1 MSKDNTN
8 KKRGFGIHFLFSTL
22 NRFITLVRETFKT
35 HITGMNLQS
44 DSFSVVDKYVGI
56 FRSPFCPSHGNFTP
70 RLSIYLEKYK
80 GNNKMIRYMFMQG
93 SIPVIILA
101 IASIGIGITLNVISG
116 MEWKYTAYLIGIST
130 IIYSFF
136 INSFCTVLLNVNER
150 YAGSSSAVIFGN
162 IFSMASVGIP
172 YIIKSI
178 FDVEITGITLLASLI
193 LMNVT
198 YSFIQSAYIL
208 FMSKDLLTVARTDTY
223 EISSEDIRETR
234 NMQKDV
240 FKTFIYQSPKHIAD
254 AAIRKF
260 ITQVKTSIV
269 SMVDLSHK
277 YSQTITL
284 CVTQPLHHMSYK
296 ILNQFKNEKEF
307 KENAGDLFLMLHLFI
322 IPFVLL
328 ISNNNIPY
336 ALFSTLFSGII
347 PKNSDIY
354 EFIKIFQVVF
364 YSTYLS
370 SLNRLLK
377 NIISLS
383 TQSKTLAISSISGAV
398 IPGSIVVMHIVA
410 TKHNIQ
416 TTYMNTEVLGN
427 MLKYCL
433 SIGDVIEFIYLMIN
447 TLKNKL
453 IKFSYNQLIIL
464 LTSITSCG
472 ITLFTDMSIVS
483 TLLIASI
490 YLGGA
495 IYNCTK
501 YLNKR

>member
-22 NRFITLVRETFKT
+22 NRFVTLSREIFKT
-35 HITGMNLQS
+35 YLTGMNLQS
-44 DSFSVVDKYVGI
+44 DSFSVVDKYIGI
-56 FRSPFCPSHGNFTP
+56 FKSPFCPNHGNFTP
-70 RLSIYLEKYK
+70 RLSVYLEKYK
-80 GNNKMIRYMFMQG
+80 GNNTMMRYMFKQG
-93 SIPVIILA
+93 SIPVLILA
-101 IASIGIGITLNVISG
+101 IISISIGIALKFLLG
-116 MEWKYTAYLIGIST
+116 MEWTYAIYLIGIAT

-136 INSFCTVLLNVNER
+136 INSFCTVLLNINER

-162 IFSMASVGIP
+162 VFSMASVAIP
-172 YIIKSI
+172 YLIQNT
-178 FDVEITGITLLASLI
+178 FNVEIQGISLLASLI

-198 YSFIQSAYIL
+198 YSFIQSFYIL
-208 FMSKDLLTVARTDTY
+208 FMSKDLLQVSELNKY
-223 EISSEDIRETR
+223 EISLEDIKNTR
-234 NMQKDV
+234 NMQKDI
-240 FKTFIYQSPKHIAD
+240 FKTFIYQSPKYIAD
-254 AAIRKF
+254 TVIQNF
-260 ITQVKTSIV
+260 IKTVKTSVV
-269 SMVDLSHK
+269 SMVMLSHK
-277 YSQTITL
+277 FATTVTL

-296 ILNQFKNEKEF
+296 ILNQFKTERDF

-328 ISNNNIPY
+328 ISNSRIPY

-383 TQSKTLAISSISGAV
+383 TQNKNLAISSISGAA
-398 IPGSIVVMHIVA
+398 IPGSIVVMHIIS
-410 TKHNIQ
+410 TKYDIK
-416 TTYMNTEVLGN
+416 TTYLNSQVLGD

-433 SIGDVIEFIYLMIN
+433 SIGDIIEFAYLIVN

-453 IKFSYNQLIIL
+453 IKFSYNQLITL
-464 LTSITSCG
+464 LISVISCV
-472 ITLFTDMSIVS
+472 ITLFTDISIIS
-483 TLLIASI
+483 TAIISSI
-490 YLGGA
+490 YLIGGV
-495 IYNCTK
+495 YNCVK